1 MKSKSRLLNTSAP
14 QHRQSGLA
22 LMVAL
27 IALAAMTMA
36 GVALVRS
43 IDTNVLIAG
52 NLAFRQNATVS
63 ADAGIESARNW
74 LMKQN
79 TEALKNNIE
88 GEGYYATRMDTS
100 GVDGKG
106 SDITGS
112 RTQSSADNYKWKDAN
127 GDELAG
133 AYSAKCEAAIDA
145 TGNRICYVIHRLC
158 SGTGAIDDSAN
169 NCALIFNANPGG
181 SSKGAINPNVTYQQ
195 NLVGSGTP
203 MTYYRISV
211 RVAGPR
217 NNNSFVQAFVQFF

>member
-1 MKSKSRLLNTSAP
+1 MKSKSRFLNTSAP

-27 IALAAMTMA
+27 IALAAMTLA

-43 IDTNVLIAG
+43 IDTNALIAG

-63 ADAGIESARNW
+63 ADAGIEKARTW
-74 LMKQN
+74 LMSKS
-79 TEALKNNIE
+79 TTALQDNID
-88 GEGYYATRMDTS
+88 GEGYYATRMDTG

-112 RTQSSADNYKWKDAN
+112 RTQSGDDNYKWKDAN
-127 GDELAG
+127 GDELG
-133 AYSAKCEAAIDA
+133 GVNTAKCEAANDA
-145 TGNRICYVIHRLC
+145 TGNRICYVIHRMC
-158 SGTGAIDDSAN
+158 SGTGAITETGA
-169 NCALIFNANPGG
+169 NCALIWNANPGG

-217 NNNSFVQAFVQFF
+217 NNNSFVQAFVQF